1 MNKKERTITSILSWM
16 SILTLSLASITVAIN
31 SPFLRST
38 LAQQERGEDLVEM
51 EMDNGTKV
59 SVANGSG
66 MMLGD
71 GTHVIENSTMTMMDN
86 GTVQSENAF

>member
-16 SILTLSLASITVAIN
+16 SILTLSLASITIAIN
-31 SPFLRST
+31 SPFLRIT

-51 EMDNGTKV
+51 KMDNGTKV

-66 MMLGD
+66 IILGD
-71 GTHVIENSTMTMMDN
+71 GTHVIENSTMTMMEN

>member
-16 SILTLSLASITVAIN
+16 SILTLSLASITIAIN
-31 SPFLRST
+31 SPFLRIT
-38 LAQQERGEDLVEM
+38 LAQQEGGEDLVEM
-51 EMDNGTKV
+51 KMDNGTEV

-66 MMLGD
+66 MILGD
-71 GTHVIENSTMTMMDN
+71 GTHVIENSTMTMMEN